1 MFRQPLP
8 SRSAMDLPDI
18 PSPCIA
24 VCELDPV
31 SRLCRGC
38 LRSPQE
44 IARWPYA
51 DNAEKLAIVEQLR
64 ARRRALGRTSP
75 ADSRP
80 RRRSADPQTRR

>member
-1 MFRQPLP
+1 
-8 SRSAMDLPDI
+8 MDLPDI

-38 LRSPQE
+38 LRSPRE

-51 DNAEKLAIVEQLR
+51 DNAEKHAILQALR
-64 ARRRALGRTSP
+64 QRRRALGRTSP

-80 RRRSADPQTRR
+80 RRRAIGGETPG

>member
-1 MFRQPLP
+1 
-8 SRSAMDLPDI
+8 MDLPDI

-38 LRSPQE
+38 LRSPRE

-51 DNAEKLAIVEQLR
+51 DNAEKLAIVQELR

-80 RRRSADPQTRR
+80 RRRAADPETRT

>member
-1 MFRQPLP
+1 
-8 SRSAMDLPDI
+8 MDLPDI

-31 SRLCRGC
+31 SRLCKGC
-38 LRSPQE
+38 LRSPRE

-51 DNAEKLAIVEQLR
+51 DNIEKLAIVQELR
-64 ARRRALGRTSP
+64 ARRRALGRTSQ

-80 RRRSADPQTRR
+80 RRRGMAPEVPE